1 MGLFKRLPKIVR
13 DLIVFN
19 SFIFMMQFILNYGL
33 GQNFII
39 RGNALLAA
47 NTGLLIV
54 YLLRH
59 RIEKVRAEERAE
71 KRKNKGK

>member
-1 MGLFKRLPKIVR
+1 MGFYRRLPKVVR

-19 SFIFMMQFILNYGL
+19 SFILMMQFILNYGL
-33 GQNFII
+33 GQNFIV

-54 YLLRH
+54 YLLKY
-59 RIEKVRAEERAE
+59 RIEKVRAEERNE
-71 KRKNKGK
+71 KNKGK

>member
-1 MGLFKRLPKIVR
+1 MGFFRRLPRVIR
-13 DLIVFN
+13 DLIIFN

-33 GQNFII
+33 GENFVI

-54 YLLRH
+54 YLLKY
-59 RIEKVRAEERAE
+59 RIEKVRSEERE
-71 KRKNKGK
+71 ESRKNKRK